1 MTGRPI
7 ARDTIGDRSLPP
19 RRFVA
24 ALLGAIALASP
35 SAQSVTLLTEE
46 NPPFNYTESGKLTGI
61 ATEIVL
67 ETVRRARLPMKIDV
81 LPWNVAFQRARAER
95 ETCLFATARLE
106 NRERL
111 FTWIGPLAN
120 NYWGVYGRS
129 DFAIPIRKLED
140 LKPFRIGGVAGDAKV
155 DYLKENAVTNIRT
168 VRDDKANP
176 PRLLLPAADRKR
188 IDLWITGLYAARDV
202 AKAAGVQ
209 DVKLVFIAREIPL
222 YLACSPQT
230 SAETL
235 QALGDAFAEIKAE
248 GLRERVSAAYEKKF
262 ER

>member
-1 MTGRPI
+1 MTNRPS
-7 ARDTIGDRSLPP
+7 ARGIVGHAPLAL
-19 RRFVA
+19 RRFLA
-24 ALLGAIALASP
+24 ALLGALALASP
-35 SAQSVTLLTEE
+35 PARSVTLLTEE

-81 LPWNVAFQRARAER
+81 LPWNVAFQRAQAER
-95 ETCLFATARLE
+95 DACLFATARLE

-129 DFAIPIRKLED
+129 DLAIPVRKLDD
-140 LKPFRIGGVAGDAKV
+140 LKPLRIGGVIGDAKV
-155 DYLKENAVTNIRT
+155 EYLKENAVTNISA
-168 VRDDKANP
+168 VHDDKANP
-176 PRLLLPAADRKR
+176 PRLLLPAADPKH
-188 IDLWITGLYAARDV
+188 IDLWITGIFAAHDV
-202 AKAAGVQ
+202 AKAAGVR
-209 DVKLVFIAREIPL
+209 DVKLVFIVREIPL

-235 QALGDAFAEIKAE
+235 QALGDAFAEVKAE
-248 GLRERVSAAYEKKF
+248 GFRERVNAAYEKKF
-262 ER
+262 GR

>member
-1 MTGRPI
+1 M
-7 ARDTIGDRSLPP
+7 
-19 RRFVA
+19 
-24 ALLGAIALASP
+24 
-35 SAQSVTLLTEE
+35 
-46 NPPFNYTESGKLTGI
+46 
-61 ATEIVL
+61 
-67 ETVRRARLPMKIDV
+67 
-81 LPWNVAFQRARAER
+81 
-95 ETCLFATARLE
+95 
-106 NRERL
+106 
-111 FTWIGPLAN
+111 
-120 NYWGVYGRS
+120 
-129 DFAIPIRKLED
+129 
-140 LKPFRIGGVAGDAKV
+140 
-155 DYLKENAVTNIRT
+155 
-168 VRDDKANP
+168 RDDKANP